1 MVTPTD
7 TTDSG
12 TAAAETNGA
21 ALPLE
26 YSPEYLS
33 VAYPPNE
40 EPMADPIRLK
50 TYLLAL
56 IWPLEEMFGR
66 LQDALIA
73 SNVFLY
79 YQMGDVSKVVA
90 PDLMIAFGVDHERLG
105 LGKSY
110 HMWVAGKPPDFVME
124 IGSDSTASRDVNE
137 KRDIYAE
144 IGVREYWLFDPP
156 DATRYKFF
164 LKGLRLVDGEYV
176 EIPMV
181 EGEGWD
187 IRGHSEVLG
196 LDLCWENGAIRLY
209 DPATG
214 EYLKNQEETIAER
227 DEAVAERDEAVAER
241 DEAVAEVRRLREALR
256 EAGRI

>member
-1 MVTPTD
+1 MV
-7 TTDSG
+7 TTDST

-40 EPMADPIRLK
+40 EPMADPIRLQR
-50 TYLLAL
+50 YLLAL
-56 IWPLEEMFGR
+56 LWPLVE
-66 LQDALIA
+66 LYADVHDALI
-73 SNVFLY
+73 SNNVFLY
-79 YQMGDVSKVVA
+79 YRLGDARKAVA
-90 PDLMIAFGVDHERLG
+90 PDLMIAFGVDYDRLSR
-105 LGKSY
+105 GKSY
-110 HMWVAGKPPDFVME
+110 HMWVAGKPPDLVME
-124 IGSDSTASRDVNE
+124 IGSDSTANRDLNE

-156 DATRYKFF
+156 DGARYGFV

-187 IRGHSEVLG
+187 VRGHSEVLG
-196 LDLCWENGAIRLY
+196 LDLRWEDGAIRLY
-209 DPATG
+209 DPVAG
-214 EYLKNQEETIAER
+214 EYLKNQKETIASLEQ
-227 DEAVAERDEAVAER
+227 AE
-241 DEAVAEVRRLREALR
+241 AEVRRLREMLG
-256 EAGRI
+256 ETGGF